1 MAGAAEAGPRVVS
14 LDGCADQYVLGL
26 VPSKD
31 ILAVSDRARLD
42 DSFFRDRALNL
53 RRLKPSLEAILA
65 LQPDIV
71 VRTWGGD
78 LKLIKKLEEM
88 HIKVLNINDITSYG
102 DAEAELRRVGRE
114 LGRSD
119 EAQAEAQR
127 FNDAL
132 IDIRPAGLGRSV
144 LYYTPGGFSAGP
156 DTMVGDMLKRLDFR
170 LESQDK
176 GYFYLSPEVL
186 LSLDPDVF
194 ALAFYEDRFAM
205 RRVPG
210 RNPEVAKLIKAR
222 PHFALPARAIACSGW
237 FTVYD
242 INALSK
248 TALK

>member
-1 MAGAAEAGPRVVS
+1 MTGAAVAGPRVVS

-26 VPSKD
+26 VPASD

-42 DSFFRDRALNL
+42 DSFYRDRAAGI
-53 RRLKPSLEAILA
+53 RRIKPSIEAVLA

-78 LKLIKKLEEM
+78 LKLIKKLEQN
-88 HIKVLNINDITSYG
+88 HIKILNINDISSYG
-102 DAEAELRRVGRE
+102 DAEIELRRVGRE
-114 LGRSD
+114 LGRGE

-132 IDIRPAGLGRSV
+132 IDIRPMGLGRSV

-194 ALAFYEDRFAM
+194 ALSFYDDRYAM

-210 RNPEVAKLIKAR
+210 RNPEVAKLIEAR
-222 PHFALPARAIACSGW
+222 PHFAFPARAIACPGW

-242 INALSK
+242 LDALSK
-248 TALK
+248 RALK